1 LRQNAEA
8 EIRGPALR
16 WYAARNTT
24 NLWRRSQMTYP
35 GADTDTFTVGE
46 ALLTV
51 VLDAG
56 PRIVSYSTV
65 GIQQLF
71 ANLPGEHIVHRD
83 VDHFYLIGGHRLWR
97 APEIPGI
104 TYERD
109 DNPVVIR
116 EGAAGIEIVGAPDLD
131 GVVKVMT
138 ATASNDMTVVDHL
151 LRNEGEQPVTT
162 AAWAITQLSPG
173 GVGILPMAAAIP
185 DGDDVLS
192 NRSVALWPY
201 TDPSESDT
209 VFGAHDVRLGASTSA
224 SKAKIGTQNIKGW
237 IAYHSR
243 DALFV
248 KWSPLHDDNLTYPDR
263 GSSIECYR
271 DHRFLE
277 LETLGPTVTL
287 EPGDEVHHREL
298 WQMIDVTGLF
308 VDDVL
313 ASLPVEPEAMRS

>member
-1 LRQNAEA
+1 MAD
-8 EIRGPALR
+8 
-16 WYAARNTT
+16 
-24 NLWRRSQMTYP
+24 P
-35 GADTDTFTVGE
+35 GTGTGTFAVGE

-51 VLDAG
+51 ALDAG
-56 PRIVSYSTV
+56 PRIVSYSTA
-65 GIQQLF
+65 GTKQLF
-71 ANLPGEHIVHRD
+71 ANLPGEYIVHRD

-97 APEIPGI
+97 APEIPTI

-109 DNPVVIR
+109 DKPVVLR
-116 EGAAGIEIVGAPDLD
+116 EFDAGIEIIGTPDRD
-131 GVVKVMT
+131 GLVKVMA

-151 LRNEGEQPVTT
+151 LRNEGERPVTT

-201 TDPSESDT
+201 TDPSESDIA
-209 VFGAHDVRLGASTSA
+209 FGAHDVRLGASTSA
-224 SKAKIGTQNIKGW
+224 SKAKIGTQNTKGW

-248 KWSPLHDDNLTYPDR
+248 KWSPLHDDNLAYPDH

-287 EPGDEVHHREL
+287 EPGDEVRHREL
-298 WQMIDVTGLF
+298 WQMIDVTGLL

-313 ASLPVEPEAMRS
+313 TSLPVEPEAMHS